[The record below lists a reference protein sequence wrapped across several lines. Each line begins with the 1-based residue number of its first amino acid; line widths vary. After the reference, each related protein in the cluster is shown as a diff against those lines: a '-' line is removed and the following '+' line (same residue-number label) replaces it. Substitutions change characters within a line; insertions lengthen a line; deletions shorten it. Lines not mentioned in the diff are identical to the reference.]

1 MRRESMTGR
10 RRRRRA
16 VGRRICERWEVVRW
30 RRGEGREKA
39 EEGGL
44 GKDTKERQDGHL
56 GHPGHLD
63 GPGGLDG

>member
-1 MRRESMTGR
+1 M
-10 RRRRRA
+10 
-16 VGRRICERWEVVRW
+16 GRRICERWEVVRW